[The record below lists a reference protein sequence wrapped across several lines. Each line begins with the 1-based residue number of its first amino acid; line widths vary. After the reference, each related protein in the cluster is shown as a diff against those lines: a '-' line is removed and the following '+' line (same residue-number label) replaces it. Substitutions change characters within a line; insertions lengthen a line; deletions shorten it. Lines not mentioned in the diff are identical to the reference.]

1 MKGERGGGIEK
12 RGREVWREREEEA
25 ESCGCVVEHIERE
38 GRRRGRRERGWS
50 RKETV

>member
-12 RGREVWREREEEA
+12 RGREVWREREEEEA

-38 GRRRGRRERGWS
+38 GRRRREHGWS